1 MDTRTT
7 ARPWSLSRR
16 SFIKAGA
23 AATGALAA
31 TGLTS
36 CAAVT
41 SVDAAEQASERVA
54 FTYHPVNCGNRCS
67 LKCTVRD
74 GRLCHVQGNR
84 WQGVQ
89 AGLFSQCCL
98 KGMSEVQHNYSP
110 DRLLSPMKR
119 VGERGSDQFEVIS
132 WDEALDTIADKIKE
146 VGAGHVLVPY
156 SSGVE
161 YPYPFLRTCI
171 GAQSAHEIGFDMA
184 QGNGTDPTTGF
195 YVVGLTA
202 SETRDIANSK
212 LLVLVGV
219 NIMET
224 TLQCAQF
231 VMDAKEAGAK
241 LVVVDPTHTTTA
253 AKADMWL
260 PIRPG
265 TDPAFYLGLVSAIID
280 NGWYDED
287 FMREHSG
294 FPFLVDAKT
303 GGVVRTHEPEVD
315 EEDAPVP
322 GSDDGVLVYCERQRK
337 VVPLAEAV
345 KPALEGTYSH
355 EGAKLTTVFSLLKEQ
370 QKEYS
375 TAWAAETTELD
386 EGAIVEVARAYAQD
400 GPSFLGMGFGG
411 IDKFANADVAG
422 HAASLLPALTG
433 QVGQSGAGIGLLY
446 GNLICADP
454 ELGGWELPEGK
465 YADTPPETHGAL
477 FHDGGNSIRMVF
489 NIGNCLQQ
497 ALGNFKKTRE
507 WLDEVDLVV
516 TVDPYDNDSARY
528 SDIILPACTFLETR
542 EEVGGVQASK
552 GHVLMQQK
560 VLDPLG
566 DSKTDFEIEHELAV
580 RLGFADDLPGSM
592 EEYVRAMFE
601 TDDESME
608 GITYEK
614 LMENDGIMRADVP
627 DEPVVGYEGLEFATP
642 SGRME
647 VYHEAL
653 VDFGQ
658 ALPAYEAPGEAYAGN
673 PLAERYPLQFGQN
686 RRRHRVHSQFH
697 NSTWIN
703 QIFESAAVEMNP
715 ADAEARGLAT
725 GDAARVFNDR
735 GEWLATCV
743 VNDAIRPGSVN
754 ANEGAWMANARGTSF
769 QDLINDSLNPRGEA
783 LTYGAN
789 IPFNDTL
796 VEVAKA

>member
-7 ARPWSLSRR
+7 AESWSLSRR

-23 AATGALAA
+23 VATGALAA

-41 SVDAAEQASERVA
+41 SVGAEERASERVA
-54 FTYHPVNCGNRCS
+54 FTYHPVNCANRCS

-74 GRLCHVQGNR
+74 GRLCHVQGNQ

-98 KGMSEVQHNYSP
+98 KGMSEIQHNYSP
-110 DRLLSPMKR
+110 DRLLTHMKR
-119 VGERGSDQFEVIS
+119 VGERGSDQFEAIS
-132 WDEALDTIADKIKE
+132 WDEALDTVAEAMKK
-146 VGAGHVLVPY
+146 AGGEHVLIPY

-161 YPYPFLRTCI
+161 YPYPFLRTCL
-171 GAQSAHEIGFDMA
+171 GAQSAHESGYDMA
-184 QGNGTDPTTGF
+184 QGNGIDPTTGW
-195 YVVGLTA
+195 YVVGLSF
-202 SETRDIANSK
+202 SETRDLANSK
-212 LLVLVGV
+212 TIVMCGV
-219 NIMET
+219 NFMET
-224 TLQCAQF
+224 TLQNAQF

-241 LVVVDPTHTTTA
+241 LIVVDPTHTTTA
-253 AKADMWL
+253 SKADMWL

-265 TDPAFYLGLVSAIID
+265 TDPAFYLGLVSAVID

-287 FMREHSG
+287 FMREHST
-294 FPFLVDAKT
+294 FPFLVDPGT
-303 GGVVRTHEPEVD
+303 GEVARAHGFEVD
-315 EEDAPVP
+315 EEGMPVP
-322 GSDDGVLVYCERQRK
+322 GSDDGALVYCESQRK
-337 VVPLAEAV
+337 VVPVSEAV
-345 KPALEGTYSH
+345 EPALEGTYDY
-355 EGAKLTTVFSLLKEQ
+355 EGATLTTVFSLLKEQ
-370 QKEYS
+370 QAEYT
-375 TAWAAETTELD
+375 TAWAAEVTELD
-386 EGAIVEVARAYAQD
+386 EDAIVEVARAYATE

-411 IDKFANADVAG
+411 IDKFPNADIAG

-433 QVGQSGAGIGLLY
+433 QIGQSGAGIGLLY
-446 GNLICADP
+446 GNAIAIDAG
-454 ELGGWELPEGK
+454 LGGWELPEGK
-465 YADTPPETHGAL
+465 YEDTPLETHGAL
-477 FHDGGNSIRMVF
+477 LHDGGSSIRVIF
-489 NIGNCLQQ
+489 NVGNCLQQ

-507 WLDEVDLVV
+507 WLDELDLVV

-552 GHVLMQQK
+552 SHVIMQQK

-580 RLGFADDLPGSM
+580 RLGFASDLPQTM
-592 EEYVRAMFE
+592 EEYVRAMI
-601 TDDESME
+601 DGGDESME
-608 GITYEK
+608 GITYEA
-614 LMENDGIMRADVP
+614 LMQNDGIMRAALP
-627 DEPVVGYEGLEFATP
+627 EEPLVGYEGLEFETP

-658 ALPAYEAPGEAYAGN
+658 ALPAYEAPSEAYAGN
-673 PLAERYPLQFGQN
+673 PLAETYPLQFGQN

-703 QIFESAAVEMNP
+703 QVFQSAVVEMNP
-715 ADAEARGLAT
+715 ADAAPRGLET
-725 GDAARVFNDR
+725 GDAVRVFNDR
-735 GEWLATCV
+735 GEWLATCA

-754 ANEGAWMANARGTSF
+754 ANEGAWMSNARGTSF
-769 QDLINDSLNPRGEA
+769 QDLVNDSLNPRGEA